1 MRIAVVC
8 YHSCPMARLGERD
21 AGGMSVYIRS
31 LAQGLGQQ
39 DIQVDVFSRRH
50 DVNDPFIVEMG
61 EGARLIHIQAGPPEA
76 QKMDIAEYLPTFI
89 ENVASF
95 AAEEGTG
102 YDLVHSHY
110 WLSGPAGIA
119 LAQTWNKPH
128 VATFH
133 TLAEVKRQARSGVED
148 PIERSATERWVAA
161 ETDAIVVSDGH
172 ERDFLVRLYDASPE
186 KVAVVPGGVDVD
198 LFHPRNRDEARM
210 RLGLNGDKVILCVGR
225 LDPLK
230 GIDLALASAALL
242 EDREHV
248 KVVLVGG
255 DLENDPEVQR
265 LTDLANALG
274 ISDQVRF
281 EGAVPHDELPW
292 YYSAADLLMVP
303 SYYESFGLVALEAM
317 ACGTPVVA
325 ARVGGLPSL
334 VRDGETGYLVPW
346 HCPEPFAE
354 RLNVLLAHDD
364 LRNHMGQAAYRN
376 AQGMAWEAVVHR
388 FASLYEDLI
397 TRGIAAEEA
406 V

>member
-1 MRIAVVC
+1 MRIAVIC

-31 LAQGLGQQ
+31 LAQSLGQHGV
-39 DIQVDVFSRRH
+39 QVDVFARQH
-50 DVNDPFIVEMG
+50 DPQDPLVVAMG
-61 EGARLIHIQAGPPEA
+61 EGSRLIHVEAGPTEA
-76 QKMDIAEYLPTFI
+76 LKTDIPEYLPTFI
-89 ENVASF
+89 ENVQSF
-95 AAEEGTG
+95 VAEEGTD

-133 TLAEVKRQARSGVED
+133 TLAEVKRQARSGIED
-148 PIERSATERWVAA
+148 PIERSATERWIAA

-172 ERDFLVRLYDASPE
+172 ERDFLARLYDAPLE
-186 KVAVVPGGVDVD
+186 KIAVVPGGVDID
-198 LFHPRNRDEARM
+198 LFHPRNQDEART

-230 GIDLALASAALL
+230 GVDLALTSAALL
-242 EDREHV
+242 EDREHINI
-248 KVVLVGG
+248 VLVGG
-255 DLENDPEVQR
+255 DLEKDPEVQR
-265 LTDLANALG
+265 LADLVDAWG
-274 ISDQVRF
+274 ISDHVRF

-292 YYSAADLLMVP
+292 YYSAADVLMVP

-317 ACGTPVVA
+317 ACGTPVIA

-354 RLNVLLAHDD
+354 RLEVLLAHDD
-364 LRNHMGQAAYRN
+364 LREHMGQAAYQH
-376 AQGMAWEAVVHR
+376 AQGMAWDAVAQR
-388 FASLYEDLI
+388 FISLYEDLV
-397 TRGIAAEEA
+397 TRRLQQRRL

>member
-1 MRIAVVC
+1 MRIAVIC

-31 LAQGLGQQ
+31 LAQGLGRQ

-50 DVNDPFIVEMG
+50 DPKDPFIVTMG
-61 EGARLIHIQAGPPEA
+61 EGARLIHIEAGPPEA
-76 QKMDIAEYLPTFI
+76 QKTEIQEYLPGFI
-89 ENVASF
+89 ESVKAFVAK
-95 AAEEGTG
+95 EGTA

-119 LAQTWNKPH
+119 LARAWEVPH

-133 TLAEVKRQARSGVED
+133 TLAEVKRQAGPGVED

-172 ERDFLVRLYDASPE
+172 ERDFLARLYDAPPE

-198 LFHPRNRDEARM
+198 LFQPLSRAEARG
-210 RLGLNGDKVILCVGR
+210 RLGLNGERVILCVGR

-230 GIDLALASAALL
+230 GVDLALASAALL

-248 KVVLVGG
+248 RVILVGG
-255 DLENDPEVQR
+255 DLEKDPEVQR
-265 LTDLANALG
+265 LAALAAALG
-274 ISDQVRF
+274 IGDRVRF

-292 YYSAADLLMVP
+292 YYNAADLLMIP

-325 ARVGGLPSL
+325 ARVGALPSL

-354 RLNVLLAHDD
+354 RLEILLAHDD
-364 LRNHMGQAAYRN
+364 LRAHMGQAAYRH
-376 AQGMAWEAVVHR
+376 AQGMAWETVVNR
-388 FASLYEDLI
+388 FASLYKDLV
-397 TRGIAAEEA
+397 TRGVEA
-406 V
+406 KEVV

>member
-1 MRIAVVC
+1 
-8 YHSCPMARLGERD
+8 MARLGERD

-31 LAQGLGQQ
+31 LAQGLGKQG
-39 DIQVDVFSRRH
+39 IQVDVFSRRH
-50 DVNDPFIVEMG
+50 DVKDPFIVEMG
-61 EGARLIHIQAGPPEA
+61 EGARLIHVEAGPPEA
-76 QKMDIAEYLPTFI
+76 EKTDIAEYLPTFI
-89 ENVASF
+89 ENVKSF
-95 AAEEGTG
+95 VSDEDTE

-110 WLSGPAGIA
+110 WLSGPAGIE

-133 TLAEVKRQARSGVED
+133 TLAEVKRQARSGLED
-148 PIERSATERWVAA
+148 PAERSSIERWVAA

-172 ERDFLVRLYDASPE
+172 ERDFLARLYDASPE
-186 KVAVVPGGVDVD
+186 KVAVVPGGVDID
-198 LFHPRNRDEARM
+198 LFHPRSKEEARA

-230 GIDLALASAALL
+230 GIDLALGSAALL

-255 DLENDPEVQR
+255 DLEKDPEVQR
-265 LTDLANALG
+265 LSDLAEALG
-274 ISDQVRF
+274 ISDRVRF

-354 RLNVLLAHDD
+354 RLEVLLAHDD
-364 LRNHMGQAAYRN
+364 LRDHMGQAAFRR
-376 AQGMAWEAVVHR
+376 AQGMAWEGVVQR
-388 FASLYEDLI
+388 FATLYEDLI
-397 TRGIAAEEA
+397 SRGVAIKEA

>member
-1 MRIAVVC
+1 
-8 YHSCPMARLGERD
+8 MARLGERD

-39 DIQVDVFSRRH
+39 GIQVDVFSRRH
-50 DVNDPFIVEMG
+50 DVKDPYIVEMG
-61 EGARLIHIQAGPPEA
+61 EGARLIHVEAGPPEA
-76 QKMDIAEYLPTFI
+76 EKTDIAEYLPTFI
-89 ENVASF
+89 ANVKSFVSAEN
-95 AAEEGTG
+95 TQ
-102 YDLVHSHY
+102 YDLIHSHY
-110 WLSGPAGIA
+110 WLSGPAGIE
-119 LAQTWNKPH
+119 LARTWDKPH

-133 TLAEVKRQARSGVED
+133 TLAEVKRQARSGLED
-148 PIERSATERWVAA
+148 PAERSSIERWVAA

-172 ERDFLVRLYDASPE
+172 ERDFLARLYGASPE
-186 KVAVVPGGVDVD
+186 KVAVVPGGVDID
-198 LFHPRNRDEARM
+198 LFHPRSKEEARA

-230 GIDLALASAALL
+230 GIDLALGSAALL

-255 DLENDPEVQR
+255 DLEKDPEFQR
-265 LTDLANALG
+265 LTDLAEALG
-274 ISDQVRF
+274 ISDRVRF

-325 ARVGGLPSL
+325 ARVGGLPSI

-354 RLNVLLAHDD
+354 RLEVLLAHDD
-364 LRNHMGQAAYRN
+364 LRDHMGQAAFRR
-376 AQGMAWEAVVHR
+376 AQGMAWEGVVQR
-388 FASLYEDLI
+388 FATLYEDLI
-397 TRGIAAEEA
+397 SRGVATKEAA
-406 V
+406 

>member
-1 MRIAVVC
+1 
-8 YHSCPMARLGERD
+8 
-21 AGGMSVYIRS
+21 
-31 LAQGLGQQ
+31 
-39 DIQVDVFSRRH
+39 
-50 DVNDPFIVEMG
+50 MG
-61 EGARLIHIQAGPPEA
+61 EGSRLIHVEAGPTEA
-76 QKMDIAEYLPTFI
+76 LKTDIPEYLPTFI
-89 ENVASF
+89 ENVQSF
-95 AAEEGTG
+95 VAEEGTD

-119 LAQTWNKPH
+119 LAQTWNKHH

-133 TLAEVKRQARSGVED
+133 TLAEVKRQARSGIED
-148 PIERSATERWVAA
+148 PIERSATERWIAA

-172 ERDFLVRLYDASPE
+172 ERDFLARLYDAPPE

-198 LFHPRNRDEARM
+198 LFHPRNQDEART

-230 GIDLALASAALL
+230 GVDLALASAALL

-248 KVVLVGG
+248 NVVLVGG
-255 DLENDPEVQR
+255 DLEKDPEVQR
-265 LTDLANALG
+265 LADLVHALG
-274 ISDQVRF
+274 ISDHVRF

-292 YYSAADLLMVP
+292 YYSAADVLMVP

-317 ACGTPVVA
+317 ACGTPVIA

-354 RLNVLLAHDD
+354 RLEVLLAHDD
-364 LRNHMGQAAYRN
+364 LREHMGQAAYQH
-376 AQGMAWEAVVHR
+376 AQGMAWDAVAQR
-388 FASLYEDLI
+388 FISLYEDLI
-397 TRGIAAEEA
+397 TRGLQQRRL